1 MRKKIILYS
10 LILILVTVLTGG
22 CATTPEQPPYW
33 PGDDWRTSTP
43 EEQGLDSALIL
54 AMLQEI
60 EQKKLPIHSVLIIR
74 HGYLV
79 TELYFPPYQQETKHP
94 MRSVTKTITSA
105 LVGIAIQEDY
115 IKSVTQNVLDFFP
128 EIARDVKD
136 KNLKDLTIEDL
147 LTMSAGYHT
156 DTLPNLDNKDASFD
170 TVRHMLT
177 YSSIIEKSGTSF
189 YYDNGGPHLLSAI
202 IQTTTGMATEVYA
215 QNKFFGPLGIT
226 GITWGVDPQGLNT
239 GYTGLTLSSRD
250 MAKIGYLY
258 LHHGR
263 WNNTQIVPAQWVE
276 ASTTRHMET
285 RGLMNAAEDDGYGYL
300 WWIDSFGGY
309 SAHGFGGQYI
319 FVLPKLDM
327 IVVFTGGL
335 KNALFPAPHE
345 LVKTFMLPAAQS
357 DSALTP
363 NPQAWGQLEA
373 EIKKIEH
380 PEEKPVPPLPEVAKQ
395 ISGKT
400 FQITGNTVEG
410 FFERVS
416 LTFTDNNTY
425 QLEMTWPQEQ
435 TELFRGNLNN
445 TFYLNKVKDF
455 QSENDM
461 IFALKGYWQDDH
473 TFIEEFIPGLSSD
486 LQIITQ
492 KYTFDGK
499 KITIDANSSLDL
511 FSVQATGEMVE

>member
-1 MRKKIILYS
+1 MHKKMILYS
-10 LILILVTVLTGG
+10 LILILATALTGG

-60 EQKKLPIHSVLIIR
+60 QQKKLAIHSVLVIR

-79 TELYFPPYQQETKHP
+79 TELYFPPYQQEIKHP

-105 LVGIAIQEDY
+105 LVGIAIQEGY
-115 IKSVTQNVLDFFP
+115 IKSVNQNVLDFFP
-128 EIARDVKD
+128 EIARDVTD
-136 KNLKDLTIEDL
+136 KNLKDLTIEHL

-156 DTLPNLDNKDASFD
+156 DTLPNPDNKDVSFD
-170 TVRHMLT
+170 PVRHMLT
-177 YSSIIEKSGTSF
+177 YSSIIEKPGASF

-202 IQTTTGMATEVYA
+202 IQKTTGITTADYA
-215 QNKFFGPLGIT
+215 QKKLFGPLGIT
-226 GITWGVDPQGLNT
+226 GITWGADRQGINT
-239 GYTGLTLSSRD
+239 GYTGLALSSRD

-258 LHHGR
+258 LHRGR
-263 WNNTQIVPAQWVE
+263 WNNTQIVPAQWAA

-300 WWIDSFGGY
+300 WWTDSFGGY

-335 KNALFPAPHE
+335 KNAHFPAPHE
-345 LVKTFMLPAAQS
+345 LVKTFILPAAQS
-357 DSALTP
+357 GSTLTS

-373 EIKKIEH
+373 EIKKIEQ
-380 PEEKPVPPLPEVAKQ
+380 PKEKPVCLPEVARQ

-400 FQITGNTVEG
+400 FQITGNTVAG
-410 FFERVS
+410 FYERVS
-416 LTFTDNNTY
+416 LTFTDTNAY
-425 QLEMTWPQEQ
+425 PLEMTWPHCQAEVV
-435 TELFRGNLNN
+435 RGNLKNV
-445 TFYLNKVKDF
+445 FYLNQVKDA
-455 QSENDM
+455 QSGNDM
-461 IFALKGYWQDDH
+461 ILALKGYWQDDH

-486 LQIITQ
+486 LQTITQ
-492 KYTFDGK
+492 EYTFDGK
-499 KITIDANSSLDL
+499 KMTIEASSSLDL
-511 FSVQATGEMVE
+511 FAVQATGEMVE